1 MSLKIKLRDVTRVL
15 LSFYEGYLSFI
26 LPFPDK
32 CEKVFCFSPLCHYC
46 HSVLNVN
53 FSVLSE
59 VRFGGEQ
66 RERERY
72 AVILISALPCQVGPK
87 CTDG

>member
-1 MSLKIKLRDVTRVL
+1 MLKDFFYFSIKA
-15 LSFYEGYLSFI
+15 I

-32 CEKVFCFSPLCHYC
+32 CEKVCCFPPICHYC

-53 FSVLSE
+53 FSVSE

-66 RERERY
+66 RERERGT
-72 AVILISALPCQVGPK
+72 L
-87 CTDG
+87 